1 MHPQTALL
9 PQSQLHESQLPESQ
23 LQQETPHTN
32 VNSKLRRSWR
42 PAGSWA
48 TALLLAAASGLTV
61 GCSGDGEPGP
71 AAGAPTGDVTGVM
84 PGTTATVTPTG
95 TQPGVPVA
103 PVTPGVP
110 TTDTPVNPT
119 STGPGQ
125 TPPPAPIDVE
135 NADCSVPKAPGT
147 LMRRLTTFE
156 YNNAVFDLL
165 GIQPTTQIPLDGVT
179 DGFNNNTSVLNVSS
193 LHAEKFVLASEEVAK
208 AAVANITTLAPCAA
222 TDEAGE
228 LECARTFAK
237 TFGRQAFRRDITAAD
252 ETALLQAYG
261 FGRDGGSYAE
271 GIEVM
276 LRAMLQSPFFL
287 YRVEAASAAAV
298 SGSSVSQVAAY
309 ELASRLSFLIWAS
322 VPDVALLDVAAAGQL
337 ATKEQIA
344 SQARIMLADEKAK
357 RGVVNFYEQW
367 LGTGKVATSTKNQSL
382 FPAYTKDAQAALAV
396 ELPAFMTD
404 LLWNG
409 DRKLSTMFTS
419 NTAFVTKDTAPIYGV
434 TNVTST
440 TPVAATLPADQ
451 ERAGVLTQASFLSV
465 QAHPDQTSPVLR
477 GKFVRSKLMCQPPD
491 PPPPDEDISV
501 PEVEE
506 GATARERF
514 SAHFAAGNSC
524 SNCHALM
531 DPIGFAF
538 EHFDAIGEYRLQE
551 NGRDID
557 VSGSVVGG
565 TGSLEGDFS
574 GVQELGTKLA
584 GSSVV
589 QNCVATQW
597 FRYAAGRNE
606 APGDECS
613 LSTLQSQFA
622 AADGDLVE
630 LVVAMTQTDAF
641 VYRPVA
647 EVTQ

>member
-1 MHPQTALL
+1 MHPHNE
-9 PQSQLHESQLPESQ
+9 QLHGKELHGEAFSSEQLRSKQ
-23 LQQETPHTN
+23 LRPT
-32 VNSKLRRSWR
+32 KLHRSWR

-48 TALLLAAASGLTV
+48 SALLLAAASGLTF
-61 GCSGDGEPGP
+61 GCSGESGPGP
-71 AAGAPTGDVTGVM
+71 AEGVPTGDVTAVT
-84 PGTTATVTPTG
+84 PVGTTTTAPNG
-95 TQPGVPVA
+95 TQPGVA
-103 PVTPGVP
+103 PVTPS
-110 TTDTPVNPT
+110 TTDTSTPVNPSAT
-119 STGPGQ
+119 VPPGQ

-147 LMRRLTTFE
+147 LMRRLTPFE

-165 GIQPTTQIPLDGVT
+165 GVTPTTQIPLDGVT
-179 DGFNNNTSVLNVSS
+179 EGFNNNTSVLNVSS

-208 AAVANITTLAPCAA
+208 AAVANIATVAPCAA
-222 TDEAGE
+222 SDEAGE

-276 LRAMLQSPFFL
+276 LRAILQSPFFL
-287 YRVEAASAAAV
+287 YRVEAASSAAV
-298 SGSSVSQVAAY
+298 SGSTVAQVTPY
-309 ELASRLSFLIWAS
+309 ELASRLSFLVWAS
-322 VPDVALLDVAAAGQL
+322 VPDVALLDAAAAGEL

-344 SQARIMLADEKAK
+344 AQARLMLADEKAK

-367 LGTGKVATSTKNQSL
+367 LGTGKIATVQKNQSL
-382 FPAYTKDAQAALAV
+382 FPSYTKEVQTALAG
-396 ELPAFMTD
+396 ELPAFMVD

-409 DRKLSTMFTS
+409 DRKLATMFTS
-419 NTAFVTKDTAPIYGV
+419 NAAFVTKDTAPLYGV

-440 TPVAATLPADQ
+440 TPVSATLPAEQD
-451 ERAGVLTQASFLSV
+451 RAGVLTQASFLSV

-477 GKFVRSKLMCQPPD
+477 GKFVRTKLMCQPPD
-491 PPPPDEDISV
+491 PPPPDADITP
-501 PEVEE
+501 PEVDE

-514 SAHFAAGNSC
+514 SAHFAAGSSC
-524 SNCHALM
+524 ANCHALM

-538 EHFDAIGEYRLQE
+538 EHFDAVGEFRLQE

-557 VSGSVVGG
+557 VSGSIFGG
-565 TGSLEGDFS
+565 TDSLAGDFS

-584 GSSVV
+584 GSPVV